1 MKVMLMLLRNII
13 TLSIL
18 CVLSAQGFT
27 KHEQSLI
34 DGVAQGNAYD
44 LFDGLHY
51 CVKNAITLPFALT
64 QTGMHLNN
72 NPYGLTNY
80 TVTAY
85 VANKELMGMATQ
97 VIEKEREYQKKGY
110 YTFVHGQKRVYLFP
124 EKMYTFLWQLRHDV
138 ELENFLFAHVKP
150 LLETKKEKDE
160 EEKIRQH
167 LLKYGRKPQDG
178 PMRQKLLFLN
188 YGLFGNLND
197 TSSSTAHYVI
207 NNVNFGTKPAVITA
221 KDAFEFLGYQKIY
234 KKYQKEIEALE
245 KDYAVSTNGTIILVA
260 VPQKDIAKYVYVCSS
275 GSSGWGM
282 GGVKRSIT
290 IKGKG
295 TTDDIAI
302 IMDALLH
309 NPSSLNTDDIEFC
322 LIMTQKDGGLDPH
335 TGIKIEPILSG
346 DPAINAALAKKE
358 KDLCDR
364 IAKDVQ
370 MSE

>member
-1 MKVMLMLLRNII
+1 MLFIKRF
-13 TLSIL
+13 SIL
-18 CVLSAQGFT
+18 LILAVSFVQGFT
-27 KHEQSLI
+27 AHEQSLI
-34 DGVAQGNAYD
+34 DGVAHGTAYD
-44 LFDGLHY
+44 LFDGLRY
-51 CVKNAITLPFALT
+51 CVKNTIKLPFALT

-72 NPYGLTNY
+72 NSFWLTNY
-80 TVTAY
+80 TVTTY
-85 VANKELMGMATQ
+85 TANKELMRMATQ

-188 YGLFGNLND
+188 YGLFGNLSD
-197 TSSSTAHYVI
+197 SSSSTANYVAS
-207 NNVNFGTKPAVITA
+207 NANFGSKPIAVTT

-234 KKYQKEIEALE
+234 KKYKAEIEALE

-282 GGVKRSIT
+282 GGVKRSIS
-290 IKGKG
+290 IKGVG
-295 TTDDIAI
+295 TTDDVAI

-335 TGIKIEPILSG
+335 TGIKIEPILAG

-364 IAKDVQ
+364 IAKDIQ
-370 MSE
+370 DE